1 MDIKMEEKYFKIVM
15 TSVIFIALLAL
26 AFLLLN
32 PLLLSIIIAI
42 ILAFIFLPVY
52 QRLNKVLKSKNLS
65 ALIMCLILLVV
76 IILPIWYLA
85 PIAIEQSIRFYLSS
99 QQMDLITPFKTIFP
113 SLFQTETFSAEIGS
127 AIQSFVTKSTNS
139 LMNSFSN
146 LILNFPRIFL
156 QLLVVFFT
164 FFFVLKDNDKLVS
177 YVKSLLPFSKD
188 LVDKLF
194 KSSRSITLS
203 ILYGQVVVGI
213 IQGTITGLGFFI
225 FKVPNAVLLTVL
237 AAVAGI
243 FPIIGTAIV
252 WIPVAIFFFLA
263 GNTFSAFGII
273 IFGLISTVLENFIKP
288 AFVSKRTKVN
298 TSIILIGMIGGLF
311 MFGILGI
318 ILGPLILSYL
328 LIILE
333 IFRDKKI
340 PGVFIE
346 HPEEESGRTKKK
358 TS

>member
-1 MDIKMEEKYFKIVM
+1 
-15 TSVIFIALLAL
+15 
-26 AFLLLN
+26 
-32 PLLLSIIIAI
+32 
-42 ILAFIFLPVY
+42 
-52 QRLNKVLKSKNLS
+52 
-65 ALIMCLILLVV
+65 MCLLLLVV

-85 PIAIEQSIRFYLSS
+85 PIAIDQSIKFYLSS

-127 AIQSFVTKSTNS
+127 AIQSFITKSTNS

-146 LILNFPRIFL
+146 FILNFPRIFL

-164 FFFVLKDNDKLVS
+164 FFFVLKDNDKMVS
-177 YVKSLLPFSKD
+177 YIKSLLPFSKD
-188 LVDKLF
+188 MINKLF
-194 KSSRSITLS
+194 HSSRSITLS

-213 IQGTITGLGFFI
+213 IQGTITGIGFFL
-225 FKVPNAVLLTVL
+225 FDVPNALLLTVL
-237 AAVAGI
+237 AAIAGI

-252 WIPVAIFFFLA
+252 WIPVAIYFFLA

-288 AFVSKRTKVN
+288 VFVSKRTKVN

-318 ILGPLILSYL
+318 ILGPLILAYL
-328 LIILE
+328 LIVLE
-333 IFRDKKI
+333 LFRDKRI

-346 HPEEESGRTKKK
+346 PEKEKASK
-358 TS
+358 

>member
-1 MDIKMEEKYFKIVM
+1 MDEKYFKTIMTATIFLILIVL
-15 TSVIFIALLAL
+15 SY
-26 AFLLLN
+26 LLLK
-32 PLLLSIIIAI
+32 PLLISIIIGI
-42 ILAFIFLPVY
+42 ILAFIFLPLY
-52 QRLNKVLKSKNLS
+52 QIINRFLKLKNLS
-65 ALIMCLILLVV
+65 ALLMCFLLLVV
-76 IILPIWYLA
+76 IFLPIWYLA
-85 PIAIEQSIRFYLSS
+85 PIAIDQSIRFYLSS

-127 AIQSFVTKSTNS
+127 AIQSFVTRSTNS

-146 LILNFPRIFL
+146 FILNFPRIFL

-164 FFFVLKDNDKLVS
+164 FFFVLKDNDKMIS
-177 YVKSLLPFSKD
+177 YIKSLLPFSKD
-188 LVDKLF
+188 MINKLF
-194 KSSRSITLS
+194 NSSRSITLS

-213 IQGTITGLGFFI
+213 IQGIITGIGFFL
-225 FKVPNAVLLTVL
+225 FNVPNALLLTVL
-237 AAVAGI
+237 AAIAGI
-243 FPIIGTAIV
+243 FPIIGTAII
-252 WIPVAIFFFLA
+252 WIPVAIYFFLA
-263 GNTFSAFGII
+263 GDSFSAFGII

-288 AFVSKRTKVN
+288 VFVSKRTKVN

-333 IFRDKKI
+333 LFRDKRI

-346 HPEEESGRTKKK
+346 PEKQK
-358 TS
+358 TSKEK

>member
-1 MDIKMEEKYFKIVM
+1 MEEKYFKLVM
-15 TSVIFIALLAL
+15 TSIIFIVLLVL
-26 AFLLLN
+26 SFLLLR
-32 PLLLSIIIAI
+32 PLLISIIIGV
-42 ILAFIFLPVY
+42 ILAFIFLPLY
-52 QRLNKVLKSKNLS
+52 KGINKFLKLKSLS
-65 ALIMCLILLVV
+65 ALIMCILLLVV

-85 PIAIEQSIRFYLSS
+85 PVAIDQSIKFYLSS

-127 AIQSFVTKSTNS
+127 AIQSFVTTSTNS

-146 LILNFPRIFL
+146 FILNFPRIFL

-164 FFFVLKDNDKLVS
+164 FFFVLKDNDKMVS
-177 YVKSLLPFSKD
+177 YIKSLLPFSKE
-188 LVDKLF
+188 VIKKLF
-194 KSSRSITLS
+194 HSSRSITLS

-213 IQGTITGLGFFI
+213 IQGLITGTGFFL
-225 FKVPNAVLLTVL
+225 FKVPNALLLTVL

-252 WIPVAIFFFLA
+252 WIPVAIYFFLA
-263 GNTFSAFGII
+263 GNTFAAFGII

-288 AFVSKRTKVN
+288 VFVSKRTKVN

-318 ILGPLILSYL
+318 ILGPLILAYL

-340 PGVFIE
+340 PGIFIE
-346 HPEEESGRTKKK
+346 PQEGKQRK
-358 TS
+358 

>member
-1 MDIKMEEKYFKIVM
+1 M
-15 TSVIFIALLAL
+15 TAIIFVVLLVL
-26 AFLLLN
+26 SFLLLR
-32 PLLLSIIIAI
+32 PLLLSIIIGI
-42 ILAFIFLPVY
+42 ILAFIFLPLY
-52 QRLNKVLKSKNLS
+52 HNLNKVFKAKNLS
-65 ALIMCLILLVV
+65 ALLMCALLLIV

-85 PIAIEQSIRFYLSS
+85 PVAIDQSIRFYLSS
-99 QQMDLITPFKTIFP
+99 QQMDLITPFKTVFP

-146 LILNFPRIFL
+146 FILNFPRIFL

-164 FFFVLKDNDKLVS
+164 FFFVLKDNDKMIL
-177 YVKSLLPFSKD
+177 YIKSLLPFPKE
-188 LVDKLF
+188 VTKKLF
-194 KSSRSITLS
+194 HSSKNITMS
-203 ILYGQVVVGI
+203 ILYGQVVVGV
-213 IQGTITGLGFFI
+213 IQGLITGTGFFL
-225 FKVPNAVLLTVL
+225 FKVPNALLLTVL

-243 FPIIGTAIV
+243 FPIIGTAII
-252 WIPVAIFFFLA
+252 WIPVAIYFFLA

-318 ILGPLILSYL
+318 ILGPLILAYL

-333 IFRDKKI
+333 IFRDKKL
-340 PGVFIE
+340 PGLFIE
-346 HPEEESGRTKKK
+346 EPEAEKGKASKK
-358 TS
+358 